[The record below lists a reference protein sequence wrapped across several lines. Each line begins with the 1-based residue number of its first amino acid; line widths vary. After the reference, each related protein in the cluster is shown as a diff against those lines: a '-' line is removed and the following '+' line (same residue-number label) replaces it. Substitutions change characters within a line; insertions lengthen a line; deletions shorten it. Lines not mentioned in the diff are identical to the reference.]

1 MKRIEGIT
9 YVSFIIL
16 SCVFCGCSQDDD
28 NYESDM
34 YTLAEMGT
42 RLGDPE
48 PAVNNVVIP
57 ETVTS
62 YHTYDITLSYSEG
75 VTTSSY
81 VAEVYVRIYR
91 DKNIPSVDLVN
102 YYCIDPTFTVDEAWM
117 QPRVNAPGYILSFK
131 GKDFSGIEN
140 TGVLENHVF
149 F

>member
-1 MKRIEGIT
+1 MKRIERIT

-16 SCVFCGCSQDDD
+16 SCVLCGCSQDDD
-28 NYESDM
+28 NYDSDM

-42 RLGDPE
+42 RMVEP
-48 PAVNNVVIP
+48 PAVNNVTIP
-57 ETVTS
+57 DTVAS

-75 VTTSSY
+75 IITSSY

-91 DKNIPSVDLVN
+91 NKNIPSVDLVN

-140 TGVLENHVF
+140 TGVLENYVF

>member
-1 MKRIEGIT
+1 MKKNYYLCIIFAIALVVLL
-9 YVSFIIL
+9 VS
-16 SCVFCGCSQDDD
+16 CSQDDD
-28 NYESDM
+28 YYDSDM

-117 QPRVNAPGYILSFK
+117 QPRLNAPGYILSFN
-131 GKDFSGIEN
+131 GRDFSGIVN
-140 TGVLENHVF
+140 TGILENYVF